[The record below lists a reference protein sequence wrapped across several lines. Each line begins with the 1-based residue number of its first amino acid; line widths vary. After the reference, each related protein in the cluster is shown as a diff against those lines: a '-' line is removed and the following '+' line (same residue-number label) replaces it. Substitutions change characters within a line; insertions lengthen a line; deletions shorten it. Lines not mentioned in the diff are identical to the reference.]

1 MGHGARQEKLR
12 LLVVAMA
19 LGGILIGVAPLSRAQ
34 AQVQPGTLLEQQR
47 QAEEERKKQEQLTQP
62 RAPAQIKKP
71 AKPRPPKDGGKKV
84 AVARFKFSGNT
95 VVTTTEL
102 EEAVADAV
110 GKELTVAQLNEVVAK
125 VSEVYVGKGYILVRA
140 FLPPQEIRE
149 GVVEIAV
156 LEAKVGDIFV
166 TGNSRYA
173 SSTIARRLEP
183 VKREVVIRERTLETA
198 LNDLNEYPGLKVR
211 ADLKPGASLG
221 LTDLAL
227 TATERPPYTVGAD
240 INNYGSRLTG
250 PWVYSGDVGL
260 GNLLGLGDN
269 LTVRGSKSDD
279 NLFFTTVGY
288 LVPLTSFGT
297 KLQLTWTHSENVIG
311 EEFAA
316 TRPVGRADIASA
328 DILQTL
334 TRTSVFS
341 LTAVAGFDFKTIRN
355 ISAIPGPSGSL
366 QSKDEIRI
374 VRLGLRGDYRDAW
387 WGRTFYGLTWHHGG
401 DFLGGSNQ
409 NAPQTSFAG
418 AGPGRWSKATAD
430 LSRFQSLGLPFL
442 QGVPVLPTV
451 LNDSYLLVRATGQ
464 VSSDRLLSPERFT
477 TGGYYSVRGY
487 PVAESIGD
495 HGYAVT
501 AELVIPVPSM
511 QKVPFSSRTWKD
523 LVQLAAFI
531 DHGGTFVVPVAAA
544 PAPTPQ
550 VYLTGAGVGLRI
562 NLPFGL
568 SEPADR
574 GALSLKI
581 DWATAIG
588 RPRPSSRDQGLSLN
602 DVYGDGAAG
611 MLYVSASMR
620 F

>member
-1 MGHGARQEKLR
+1 M
-12 LLVVAMA
+12 LLLAVAMA
-19 LGGILIGVAPLSRAQ
+19 LGGCILIGGMPLSGAQ
-34 AQVQPGTLLEQQR
+34 AQIAAPPTPGVLLEQQR
-47 QAEEERKKQEQLTQP
+47 KAEEERKQQEQLAQP

-71 AKPRPPKDGGKKV
+71 TQPRSPKDGGKTV
-84 AVARFKFSGNT
+84 TVARFTFSGNT

-102 EEAVADAV
+102 DEAVADAV
-110 GKELTVAQLNEVVAK
+110 GKELTVAQLHEVVAK
-125 VSEVYVGKGYILVRA
+125 VSEVYVRKGYILARA
-140 FLPPQEIRE
+140 YLPPQEIRD
-149 GVVEIAV
+149 GVVAIAV
-156 LEAKVGDIFV
+156 LEAKVGDILV

-173 SSTIARRLEP
+173 SSTIVRRLEP
-183 VKREVVIRERTLETA
+183 VKREAVIRERTLETA

-221 LTDLAL
+221 MTDLAL

-250 PWVYSGDVGL
+250 PWVYSGNVGL

-269 LTVRGSKSDD
+269 LTVTGAKSDD
-279 NLFFTTVGY
+279 NLFYTTVGY

-297 KLQLTWTHSENVIG
+297 RLQLTWTHSENVIG
-311 EEFAA
+311 EEFAV
-316 TRPVGRADIASA
+316 TRPEGRADIASA

-334 TRTSVFS
+334 TRTSAFI

-355 ISAIPGPSGSL
+355 ISAVPGPSGSL

-374 VRLGLRGDYRDAW
+374 VRLGLRGEYRDAF
-387 WGRTFYGLTWHHGG
+387 WGRTYYGLTWHYGG
-401 DFLGGSNQ
+401 DFLGGSDQ

-442 QGVPVLPTV
+442 QGVPVLPAV
-451 LNDSYLLVRATGQ
+451 LNDSYLMVRATGQ
-464 VSSDRLLSPERFT
+464 VASDRLLSPEQFT
-477 TGGYYSVRGY
+477 IGGYYSVRGY
-487 PVAESIGD
+487 PVAERIGD
-495 HGYAVT
+495 NGYTVT
-501 AELVIPVPSM
+501 AEWVVPVPSSE
-511 QKVPFSSRTWKD
+511 KAPFSNRSWKEV
-523 LVQLAAFI
+523 VQVAVFV
-531 DHGGTFVVPVAAA
+531 DHGGTFATPITVA
-544 PAPTPQ
+544 Q
-550 VYLTGAGVGLRI
+550 GGFGYLTGAGAGLRI
-562 NLPFGL
+562 MLPFGL
-568 SEPADR
+568 PEPADR

-602 DVYGDGAAG
+602 NVYGDGAAG

>member
-1 MGHGARQEKLR
+1 M
-12 LLVVAMA
+12 LLLAVAMA
-19 LGGILIGVAPLSRAQ
+19 MGGCILIGVVPLSGAQ
-34 AQVQPGTLLEQQR
+34 AQIAEPPTPGVLLEQQR
-47 QAEEERKKQEQLTQP
+47 KAEEERKKQERIIQP
-62 RAPAQIKKP
+62 RAPAQITKP
-71 AKPRPPKDGGKKV
+71 AQPRPPKGGGKTV
-84 AVARFKFSGNT
+84 TVARFTFSGNT

-110 GKELTVAQLNEVVAK
+110 GKALTVAQLHEVAAK
-125 VSEVYVGKGYILVRA
+125 VSELYVRKGYILSRA
-140 FLPPQEIRE
+140 YLPPQEIRE
-149 GVVEIAV
+149 GVVAIAV

-166 TGNSRYA
+166 TGNRRYA
-173 SSTIARRLEP
+173 SSTIVRRLEP
-183 VKREVVIRERTLETA
+183 VKREAVIRERTLETA

-211 ADLKPGASLG
+211 ADFKPGASLG
-221 LTDLAL
+221 VTDLAL

-250 PWVYSGDVGL
+250 PWVYGGDVGL
-260 GNLLGLGDN
+260 GNLLGMGDN

-297 KLQLTWTHSENVIG
+297 MLQLTWTHSESVIG
-311 EEFAA
+311 EEFAV
-316 TRPVGRADIASA
+316 TRPEGRADIASA

-334 TRTSVFS
+334 TRTSAFS

-374 VRLGLRGDYRDAW
+374 VRLGLRGEYRDAF
-387 WGRTFYGLTWHHGG
+387 WGRTYYGLTWHYGG
-401 DFLGGSNQ
+401 DFLGGSDQ

-451 LNDSYLLVRATGQ
+451 LNDSYLMVRATGQ
-464 VSSDRLLSPERFT
+464 IASDRLLSPEQFSI
-477 TGGYYSVRGY
+477 GGYYSVRGY
-487 PVAESIGD
+487 PVSERIGD
-495 HGYAVT
+495 NGYTVT
-501 AELVIPVPSM
+501 AELVTPIPSSE
-511 QKVPFSSRTWKD
+511 KAPFSSRSWKEM
-523 LVQLAAFI
+523 VQVAVFI
-531 DHGGTFVVPVAAA
+531 DHGGTFAA
-544 PAPTPQ
+544 PISAGQ
-550 VYLTGAGVGLRI
+550 GGFGYLTGAGAGLRI
-562 NLPFGL
+562 MLPFGL

-588 RPRPSSRDQGLSLN
+588 RPRPSSRNQGLSLN
-602 DVYGDGAAG
+602 HVYGDGAAG
-611 MLYVSASMR
+611 VLYVSASMR